1 MWLSRICCSVH
12 MWMQNH
18 AVFMKMSPT
27 QCGLQA
33 DRMPVTKIH
42 TSPLG
47 QSVTLL
53 SPKPEPQSN
62 QSKQNPFNSQES
74 RETRTLFEFVTV
86 EITASTSVKAS
97 TYRICH
103 ENQVAFCH
111 KLGNQVESY

>member
-1 MWLSRICCSVH
+1 

-27 QCGLQA
+27 QCELQA

-74 RETRTLFEFVTV
+74 KETRTLFEFVTV
-86 EITASTSVKAS
+86 EITASTSVISVLLFTVSISVFLFTGFVRK
-97 TYRICH
+97 I
-103 ENQVAFCH
+103 
-111 KLGNQVESY
+111 KLPFVIN